1 MAETLTI
8 EIPIEAVDRTSAGV
22 QSATKNLTAFERAW
36 DRTQRRLDRL
46 ERAHNIDIELDDNA
60 SQGLSRV
67 SDQAESLDGVSPSVD
82 VDVNNAA
89 TGTLSDVADQAATLD
104 GTASDVEVGADNNA
118 TGIIDDVGDS
128 LTALN
133 GNEAVVGL
141 SADDSATMEIRD
153 AGDALASLDGDV
165 ATVELTADD
174 NATQAIRA
182 AEDATEMLDG
192 MSATAELGADDNAT
206 PIARA
211 AEDAVENFSGS
222 SGSAQ
227 LGADDNASPVID
239 SVRDKAAAW
248 DGSVW
253 TATVSVVD
261 AATAP
266 ISAIINAAK
275 NPLTQAGAALGISV
289 GLGDTVN
296 TYKSFE
302 SMMSQVQ
309 AISGATGQAFEDL
322 TAKAQEMGA
331 TTKFTATESAEAMNY
346 MAMAGWKPD
355 QMISGISG
363 IMNLAAA
370 SGESLASTSDIVTDA
385 LTAFGL
391 KAEDSGHFADVL
403 AQASANA
410 NTNVGMLGESFKYV
424 APVAGAMNYSVEDTS
439 LALGLMANSSIK
451 GSMAGTALKTS
462 LANMAA
468 PTDSMATAMEKYGI
482 SLTDSTGN
490 MKTLKG
496 VMDNLRGSLG
506 GLSETEQTA
515 AASTIFGKEAM
526 AGMLAIINAS
536 EEDYNKLSDA
546 IYNADGAAQEM
557 SDTMLDNLEGSMT
570 LMQSAVEGVQNS
582 FGQRLAPYVRSV
594 VDAIT
599 DATPAATAA
608 LTNLMDFVD
617 GKAEGIKRT
626 VSGMTNSQEWQN
638 ADLFGKVDIA
648 WDTLIAEPF
657 TKWAGSKGKHL
668 LSKGL
673 SSLFGEAA
681 KIMPGGEK
689 AGLTSWLSAGVIAK
703 GATSLISNAGNVVKA
718 LSPIGGAIKNIGLAA
733 QTAPSVGAFVS
744 DLGAMIPTAG
754 KVGLAAAAITAA
766 VVAIGVAIDN
776 YNEKQISNSLAD
788 HFGSIELSAKQAEEA
803 ASGILNAKYLV
814 NVEMAINEFKNA
826 DELRKKAEEALQAN
840 QALTWKS
847 SVGIELTADEQ
858 QSYKDNVTTFVES
871 KISELESRTFA
882 AHISVQTF
890 LGGTE
895 EGESLASSIEEWARA
910 DHLELTNLSN
920 DLKTAVE
927 EALQDGII
935 DVDEAQ
941 AVAALQD
948 KMNSIT
954 SKWKQAEAQAQ
965 LDWINQEYGSL
976 SGKDLTAD
984 SFTSVVEALAGQRD
998 TAAQETQALATEFYS
1013 YLNAAES
1020 SGRIT
1025 ATQNEYYKN
1034 LSGQA
1039 IRNQKANDLMTS
1051 LDFETN
1057 TLSDTYGSKIQES
1070 NQKVQKAAGEAL
1082 VMAQQ
1087 ELANNMMGRWA
1098 LTMEDEVKSLSGG
1111 DGMSGVG
1118 FAKWT
1123 SDADQSALNDRW
1135 KVMKP
1140 DADAMRSLV
1149 DEYVNVGQ
1157 EIPKQIMDKFNETMA
1172 IGAASGDTSAAW
1184 DVYAK
1189 SIADSGDKALIDA
1202 VSQMDA
1208 NGQLGEEF
1216 SAAWKR
1222 ATASVTDEPV
1232 ELGDL
1237 KAEVD
1242 GVDIDKDAW
1251 VSSLNE
1257 KLGDLAE
1264 TEDVTAE
1271 GATIKVK
1278 AGDCLW
1284 EIGNALGIDWQTIAE
1299 ENGIESPYIIHAGDE
1314 LKISMDNLTAEVDG
1328 DAAKTAID
1336 QAMSALTA
1344 EGAEFSVTADGVK
1357 VDLANV
1363 EVDSETAMA
1372 QIEAALGMETGTL
1385 SGAGI
1390 QVQSG
1395 ATVTIPSD
1403 LVQVDT
1409 SGIEAAVE
1417 QSAASGSEDTTVE
1430 KQVNVTTT
1438 AGSTDTTPVEQ
1449 AAQAALSDETSTT
1462 DTTMTTNV
1470 TLEAGSMDATP
1481 AATSAQTELDNT
1493 FSNTMQTNGSTD
1505 VTIEKAS
1512 DNIAAVYSQVGSELQ
1527 AAFNSPYSA
1536 RASVNVTVD
1545 YHITNPS
1552 ASLSTHSSGS
1562 TVSVSIAGHANG
1574 GEVGLHGAELSWLG
1588 EEGKEYVIPTV
1599 PGRRGRGI
1607 ALWQQAGEDLGVLDS
1622 NGEIAAHANGGIVG
1636 PGGEELASNTIL
1648 PLQAQP
1654 QDESKSVW
1662 SVTGQEMSGDSSE
1675 EESEGKKA
1683 VSVNAAV
1690 QGQQGNNNFE
1700 INVDMSPVIKIEGG
1714 NMDEEKVFEVMKNR
1728 IREMAD
1734 DLGDEIAERMSK
1746 IFANMPLVQ
1755 EA

>member
-8 EIPIEAVDRTSAGV
+8 EIPIEAVDRTGAGV
-22 QSATKNLTAFERAW
+22 QSATRNLTAFERAW

-104 GTASDVEVGADNNA
+104 GTSSDVEVGADNNA

-206 PIARA
+206 PIVRA

-266 ISAIINAAK
+266 LTAIINAAK

-296 TYKSFE
+296 TYKNFE
-302 SMMSQVQ
+302 SMMSQVG

-331 TTKFTATESAEAMNY
+331 TTKFTATEAAEAFNY
-346 MAMAGWKPD
+346 MAMAGWQPK

-370 SGESLASTSDIVTDA
+370 SGESLGSTSDIVTDA

-391 KAEDSGHFADVL
+391 KASDSGHFADVL
-403 AQASANA
+403 AKASASA

-424 APVAGAMNYSVEDTS
+424 APVAGAMKYSVEDTS

-482 SLTDSTGN
+482 SLTDSSGN

-546 IYNADGAAQEM
+546 IYNADGAAQDM

-582 FGQRLAPYVRSV
+582 FGKRLTPYIRGV

-681 KIMPGGEK
+681 KIMPGGEQ
-689 AGLTSWLSAGVIAK
+689 AGLTSWLSAGLIAK
-703 GATSLISNAGNVVKA
+703 GATSLIGGAGSIVKA
-718 LSPIGGAIKNIGLAA
+718 LSPIGSAIKNIGMAA
-733 QTAPSVGAFVS
+733 QTAPTVGAFVS
-744 DLGAMIPTAG
+744 DLGSMIPMAG
-754 KVGLAAAAITAA
+754 KVGIAAAAITAA

-776 YNEKQISNSLAD
+776 YNEKQISNSLAN

-984 SFTSVVEALAGQRD
+984 SFTSVVEALADQRE
-998 TAAQETQALATEFYS
+998 TAADETQALATEFYS
-1013 YLNAAES
+1013 YLNAAEA

-1025 ATQNEYYKN
+1025 KRQNEHYKD
-1034 LSGQA
+1034 LASQA

-1051 LDFETN
+1051 LDFENN
-1057 TLSDTYGSKIQES
+1057 TLGGTYGDLIAT
-1070 NQKVQKAAGEAL
+1070 NQGKTKKSMGNEVDYLKNYLNNQDMQSLYDHLNMFGADY
-1082 VMAQQ
+1082 AQQ
-1087 ELANNMMGRWA
+1087 GGGWKFLQSGDQNA
-1098 LTMEDEVKSLSGG
+1098 LE
-1111 DGMSGVG
+1111 
-1118 FAKWT
+1118 
-1123 SDADQSALNDRW
+1123 
-1135 KVMKP
+1135 KVWEAMKP
-1140 DADAMRSLV
+1140 DADSMRGLV
-1149 DEYVNVGQ
+1149 DEYVKVGQ
-1157 EIPKQIMDKFNETMA
+1157 DVPKQIMDKFNETMA

-1202 VSQMDA
+1202 VSKMDA

-1417 QSAASGSEDTTVE
+1417 QSTASGSEDTTVE

-1438 AGSTDTTPVEQ
+1438 AGSTDTTPVEE
-1449 AAQAALSDETSTT
+1449 AAQAALSSETNTT
-1462 DTTMTTNV
+1462 DTTMTTNLTV
-1470 TLEAGSMDATP
+1470 EAGSTDATP
-1481 AATSAQTELDNT
+1481 AATSAQAELDNT

-1536 RASVNVTVD
+1536 RASVNVTVS
-1545 YHITNPS
+1545 YHITNPT
-1552 ASLSTHSSGS
+1552 ASLSTSSSGS

-1588 EEGKEYVIPTV
+1588 EEGKEYVVPTV

-1636 PGGEELASNTIL
+1636 SGGEELASNTIL

-1746 IFANMPLVQ
+1746 IFANMPLIQ

>member
-22 QSATKNLTAFERAW
+22 QSATRNLTAFEKAW

-82 VDVNNAA
+82 VSVNNGA
-89 TGTLSDVADQAATLD
+89 TETLSDVTDQAAALD
-104 GTASDVEVGADNNA
+104 GMSSDVEVGAD
-118 TGIIDDVGDS
+118 
-128 LTALN
+128 
-133 GNEAVVGL
+133 
-141 SADDSATMEIRD
+141 DSATQVIS
-153 AGDALASLDGDV
+153 GASD
-165 ATVELTADD
+165 
-174 NATQAIRA
+174 A
-182 AEDATEMLDG
+182 AENFDG
-192 MSATAELGADDNAT
+192 TSATAEIGADDNASQ
-206 PIARA
+206 IVDAAR
-211 AEDAVENFSGS
+211 DRVEEFSGA

-227 LGADDNASPVID
+227 IGADDNASPVID

-253 TATVSVVD
+253 TATVSIVD

-266 ISAIINAAK
+266 LTAIVNAAR
-275 NPLTQAGAALGISV
+275 NPLTQAGAALGVSV

-309 AISGATGQAFEDL
+309 AISGATGAELDAL
-322 TAKAQEMGA
+322 TAKAQEMGS
-331 TTKFTATESAEAMNY
+331 TTKFTATESAQAFNY
-346 MAMAGWKPD
+346 MAMAGWKSQD
-355 QMISGISG
+355 MINGIGG

-370 SGESLASTSDIVTDA
+370 SGEDLGSTSDIVTDA

-391 KAEDSGHFADVL
+391 KAGDAGHFADVL
-403 AQASANA
+403 AKASANA

-439 LALGLMANSSIK
+439 LALGLMANASIK

-462 LANMAA
+462 LANMAS
-468 PTDSMATAMEKYGI
+468 PTDSMAAAMDKYNI
-482 SLTDSTGN
+482 SLTKSDGS
-490 MKTLKG
+490 MKSLGEVIT
-496 VMDNLRGSLG
+496 NLRSSLG

-526 AGMLAIINAS
+526 AGILAIINAS
-536 EEDYNKLSDA
+536 EEDYNKLSTA
-546 IYNADGAAQEM
+546 IYNADGAAQDM

-570 LMQSAVEGVQNS
+570 LMQSVVEGVQNS
-582 FGQRLAPYVRSV
+582 FGQRLTPYIRGF
-594 VDAIT
+594 VDNIT
-599 DATPAATAA
+599 EAMPAAEAA
-608 LTNLMDFVD
+608 LTSLMDYVD
-617 GKAEGIKRT
+617 GKAAGLKRT
-626 VSGMTNSQEWQN
+626 VDGMVDSEEWQG

-648 WDTLIAEPF
+648 WDTLIAQPF
-657 TKWAGSKGKHL
+657 TKWAGGKGKHL

-673 SSLFGEAA
+673 GNLFSEAA
-681 KIMPGGEK
+681 KIMPGGEE
-689 AGLTSWLSAGVIAK
+689 AGLTSWLSAGILAK
-703 GATSLISNAGNVVKA
+703 GATSLIGGAGNILKT
-718 LSPIGGAIKNIGLAA
+718 LEPIGGAIKSIGSAA
-733 QTAPSVGAFVS
+733 SNASSIGSFVS
-744 DLGAMIPTAG
+744 ELGSMIPMAG
-754 KVGLAAAAITAA
+754 KVGLAAAGITAA
-766 VVAIGVAIDN
+766 VVAIGVAVDN
-776 YNEKQISNSLAD
+776 YNQKRMNNSLAE
-788 HFGSIELSAKQAEEA
+788 HFGNIELSAKQAEEA

-814 NVEMAINEFKNA
+814 NVELAMGEFKNA
-826 DELRKKAEEALQAN
+826 DEMRKKAEEALQSN

-847 SVGIELTADEQ
+847 SIGIELAVDEQ
-858 QSYKDNVTTFVES
+858 QQYKDNITTFVES

-895 EGESLASSIEEWARA
+895 EGETLASSIEEWARA
-910 DHLELTNLSN
+910 DNLELTNLSN

-927 EALQDGII
+927 NALQDGII

-948 KMNSIT
+948 KINGIT

-976 SGKDLTAD
+976 SGKDLTSE
-984 SFTSVVEALAGQRD
+984 SFTSVVEALASQRE
-998 TAAQETQALATEFYS
+998 TAAEETQALATEFYS
-1013 YLNAAES
+1013 YLNAAEA

-1025 ATQNEYYKN
+1025 KRQNEQYKD
-1034 LSGQA
+1034 LASQA

-1051 LDFETN
+1051 LNFENN
-1057 TLSDTYGSKIQES
+1057 TLGGTYGDLIST
-1070 NQKVQKAAGEAL
+1070 NQGKTQKSMDNAVNYLKGYLNNNDYQSLYDQLNMFGADY
-1082 VMAQQ
+1082 AQQ
-1087 ELANNMMGRWA
+1087 
-1098 LTMEDEVKSLSGG
+1098 GG
-1111 DGMSGVG
+1111 GWS
-1118 FAKWT
+1118 FLQ
-1123 SDADQSALNDRW
+1123 SADQNALESVW
-1135 KVMKP
+1135 EAMKP
-1140 DADAMRSLV
+1140 DASSMRNLI

-1157 EIPKQIMDKFNETMA
+1157 EVPRQIMDKFNETMA
-1172 IGAASGDTSAAW
+1172 IGAASGDTAAAW

-1202 VSQMDA
+1202 IGEMDA

-1232 ELGDL
+1232 ELSGL

-1242 GVDIDKDAW
+1242 GVDIDKEAW

-1328 DAAKTAID
+1328 DAATTAID

-1385 SGAGI
+1385 SGASI
-1390 QVQSG
+1390 EVQSG

-1449 AAQAALSDETSTT
+1449 AAQEALNGETSTT

-1470 TLEAGSMDATP
+1470 TVEAGNTDATP
-1481 AATSAQTELDNT
+1481 AATAAQTELDNT

-1545 YHITNPS
+1545 YHITNPT
-1552 ASLSTHSSGS
+1552 ASLSTSSSGS
-1562 TVSVSIAGHANG
+1562 TVSVSIAGHASG

-1607 ALWQQAGEDLGVLDS
+1607 ALWQQAGVDLGVLDR

-1636 PGGEELASNTIL
+1636 PGGDELASNTIL
-1648 PLQAQP
+1648 PLTAQP
-1654 QDESKSVW
+1654 QEESKSVW
-1662 SVTGQEMSGDSSE
+1662 SVTGQELTGNSSE

-1683 VSVNAAV
+1683 ISVNAAV
-1690 QGQQGNNNFE
+1690 QGQQGNNTFE

-1734 DLGDEIAERMSK
+1734 DLGDEIGERLSK
-1746 IFANMPLVQ
+1746 IFANMPLIQ

>member
-8 EIPIEAVDRTSAGV
+8 EIPIEAVDRTGAGV
-22 QSATKNLTAFERAW
+22 QSATRNLTAFERAW

-67 SDQAESLDGVSPSVD
+67 SDQAESLDGISPSVD
-82 VDVNNAA
+82 VGVNNVA

-104 GTASDVEVGADNNA
+104 GTSSDVEVGADNNA

-165 ATVELTADD
+165 ATVELTTDD

-206 PIARA
+206 PIVRA

-266 ISAIINAAK
+266 LTAIINAAK

-296 TYKSFE
+296 TYKNFE
-302 SMMSQVQ
+302 SMMSQVG

-331 TTKFTATESAEAMNY
+331 TTKFTATEAAEAFNY
-346 MAMAGWKPD
+346 MAMAGWQPK

-370 SGESLASTSDIVTDA
+370 SGESLGSTSDIVTDA

-391 KAEDSGHFADVL
+391 KASDSGHFADVL
-403 AQASANA
+403 AKASASA

-424 APVAGAMNYSVEDTS
+424 APVAGAMKYSVEDTS

-482 SLTDSTGN
+482 SLTDSSGN

-546 IYNADGAAQEM
+546 IYNADGAAQDM
-557 SDTMLDNLEGSMT
+557 SDTMLDNIEGSMT

-582 FGQRLAPYVRSV
+582 FGKRLTPYIRGV

-657 TKWAGSKGKHL
+657 AKWAGSKGKHL

-681 KIMPGGEK
+681 KIMPGGEQ
-689 AGLTSWLSAGVIAK
+689 AGLTSWLSAGLIAK
-703 GATSLISNAGNVVKA
+703 GATSLIGGAGSIVKA

-733 QTAPSVGAFVS
+733 QTAPTVGAFVS
-744 DLGAMIPTAG
+744 DLGSMIPMAG
-754 KVGLAAAAITAA
+754 KVGIAAAAITAA
-766 VVAIGVAIDN
+766 VGAIGVAVDN
-776 YNEKQISNSLAD
+776 YNQKRMNDSLAN

-976 SGKDLTAD
+976 SGKELTAD
-984 SFTSVVEALAGQRD
+984 SFTSVVEALADQRE
-998 TAAQETQALATEFYS
+998 TAAEETQALATEFYS
-1013 YLNAAES
+1013 YLNAAEA

-1025 ATQNEYYKN
+1025 KRQNEHYKD
-1034 LSGQA
+1034 LASQA

-1051 LDFETN
+1051 LDFENN
-1057 TLSDTYGSKIQES
+1057 TLGGTYGDLIAT
-1070 NQKVQKAAGEAL
+1070 NQGKTKKSMGNEVDYLKNYLNNQDMQSLYDHLNMFGADY
-1082 VMAQQ
+1082 AQQ
-1087 ELANNMMGRWA
+1087 GGGWKFLQSGDQNA
-1098 LTMEDEVKSLSGG
+1098 LE
-1111 DGMSGVG
+1111 
-1118 FAKWT
+1118 
-1123 SDADQSALNDRW
+1123 
-1135 KVMKP
+1135 KVWEAMKP
-1140 DADAMRSLV
+1140 DADSMRGLV
-1149 DEYVNVGQ
+1149 DEYVKVGQ
-1157 EIPKQIMDKFNETMA
+1157 DVPKQIMDKFNETMA

-1271 GATIKVK
+1271 GA
-1278 AGDCLW
+1278 
-1284 EIGNALGIDWQTIAE
+1284 
-1299 ENGIESPYIIHAGDE
+1299 
-1314 LKISMDNLTAEVDG
+1314 
-1328 DAAKTAID
+1328 
-1336 QAMSALTA
+1336 
-1344 EGAEFSVTADGVK
+1344 EFSVTADGVK

-1372 QIEAALGMETGTL
+1372 QIEAALGM
-1385 SGAGI
+1385 
-1390 QVQSG
+1390 
-1395 ATVTIPSD
+1395 
-1403 LVQVDT
+1403 
-1409 SGIEAAVE
+1409 
-1417 QSAASGSEDTTVE
+1417 
-1430 KQVNVTTT
+1430 
-1438 AGSTDTTPVEQ
+1438 
-1449 AAQAALSDETSTT
+1449 
-1462 DTTMTTNV
+1462 
-1470 TLEAGSMDATP
+1470 
-1481 AATSAQTELDNT
+1481 
-1493 FSNTMQTNGSTD
+1493 
-1505 VTIEKAS
+1505 
-1512 DNIAAVYSQVGSELQ
+1512 
-1527 AAFNSPYSA
+1527 
-1536 RASVNVTVD
+1536 
-1545 YHITNPS
+1545 
-1552 ASLSTHSSGS
+1552 
-1562 TVSVSIAGHANG
+1562 
-1574 GEVGLHGAELSWLG
+1574 
-1588 EEGKEYVIPTV
+1588 
-1599 PGRRGRGI
+1599 
-1607 ALWQQAGEDLGVLDS
+1607 
-1622 NGEIAAHANGGIVG
+1622 
-1636 PGGEELASNTIL
+1636 
-1648 PLQAQP
+1648 
-1654 QDESKSVW
+1654 
-1662 SVTGQEMSGDSSE
+1662 
-1675 EESEGKKA
+1675 
-1683 VSVNAAV
+1683 
-1690 QGQQGNNNFE
+1690 
-1700 INVDMSPVIKIEGG
+1700 
-1714 NMDEEKVFEVMKNR
+1714 
-1728 IREMAD
+1728 
-1734 DLGDEIAERMSK
+1734 
-1746 IFANMPLVQ
+1746 
-1755 EA
+1755 

>member
-8 EIPIEAVDRTSAGV
+8 EIPIEAVDRTGAGV
-22 QSATKNLTAFERAW
+22 QSATRNLTAFERAW

-82 VDVNNAA
+82 VGVNNAA

-182 AEDATEMLDG
+182 AEDAAEMLDG
-192 MSATAELGADDNAT
+192 TSATAELGADDNAT
-206 PIARA
+206 PIVRA

-266 ISAIINAAK
+266 LTAIMNAAK

-296 TYKSFE
+296 TYKNFE
-302 SMMSQVQ
+302 SMMSQVG

-331 TTKFTATESAEAMNY
+331 TTKFTATEAAEAFNY
-346 MAMAGWKPD
+346 MAMAGWEPE
-355 QMISGISG
+355 QMTAGISG

-370 SGESLASTSDIVTDA
+370 SGEDLASTSDIVTDA

-391 KAEDSGHFADVL
+391 KARDSGHFADVL
-403 AQASANA
+403 AKASASA

-424 APVAGAMNYSVEDTS
+424 APVAGAMKYSVEDTS

-468 PTDSMATAMEKYGI
+468 PTDSMAAAMKEYGI
-482 SLTDSTGN
+482 SLTDSSGN

-536 EEDYNKLSDA
+536 EEDYNKLSEA
-546 IYNADGAAQEM
+546 IYNSKDAAQDM
-557 SDTMLDNLEGSMT
+557 ADTMLDNLDGSMT

-582 FGQRLAPYVRSV
+582 FGKRLTPYIRGV

-673 SSLFGEAA
+673 SNLFGEAA
-681 KIMPGGEK
+681 KIMPSGEK

-703 GATSLISNAGNVVKA
+703 GATSLIGNAGNVVKA
-718 LSPIGGAIKNIGLAA
+718 LSPIGSAIKNIGLAA

-744 DLGAMIPTAG
+744 DLGGMIPTAAKFG
-754 KVGLAAAAITAA
+754 IAAAAITAA

-776 YNEKQISNSLAD
+776 YNQKQINNSLAD
-788 HFGSIELSAKQAEEA
+788 HFGSIELTAKQAEEA

-814 NVEMAINEFKNA
+814 NVDLALNEFKGA
-826 DELRKKAEEALQAN
+826 DQLRQKAEEALQAN

-858 QSYKDNVTTFVES
+858 QEYKDNVTTFVES

-895 EGESLASSIEEWARA
+895 EGESLASSIEQWARA

-927 EALQDGII
+927 EALKDGII

-941 AVAALQD
+941 AVAELQN

-965 LDWINQEYGSL
+965 LDWINQEYGTS
-976 SGKDLTAD
+976 SGKDLTSE
-984 SFTSVVEALAGQRD
+984 SFISVVEALKSQRQ
-998 TAAQETQALATEFYS
+998 TAAEETEALATEFYS
-1013 YLNAAES
+1013 YLNAAEA

-1025 ATQNEYYKN
+1025 KADNENYH
-1034 LSGQA
+1034 SMAGQA
-1039 IRNQKANDLMTS
+1039 IRNQNAENLMTS
-1051 LDFETN
+1051 IDFATN
-1057 TLSDTYGSKIQES
+1057 TLQGTYGDKIQA
-1070 NQKVQKAAGEAL
+1070 NRQKAKEAIQEQLKL
-1082 VMAQQ
+1082 VQQ
-1087 ELANNMMGRWA
+1087 DAA
-1098 LTMEDEVKSLSGG
+1098 
-1111 DGMSGVG
+1111 DGMLGFVMTDLEAGVSAANSGNGKGAFGRV
-1118 FAKWT
+1118 K
-1123 SDADQSALNDRW
+1123 DADQATLAGLWESL
-1135 KVMKP
+1135 KP
-1140 DADAMRSLV
+1140 DADSMASLI
-1149 DEYVNVGQ
+1149 DEYVNTGQ
-1157 EIPKQIMDKFNETMA
+1157 EIPRQIKEKFNEAME
-1172 IGAASGDTSAAW
+1172 IGAASGDSDAAW
-1184 DVYAK
+1184 QVYAN
-1189 SIADSGDKALIDA
+1189 SLAESGDKAMKDA
-1202 VSQMDA
+1202 I
-1208 NGQLGEEF
+1208 NQLDEQGALPEEF
-1216 SAAWKR
+1216 SKAWHR
-1222 ATASVTDEPV
+1222 ALQDVTDEPV
-1232 ELGDL
+1232 ELNGL
-1237 KAEVD
+1237 KASVD

-1363 EVDSETAMA
+1363 QVDSETAMA

-1390 QVQSG
+1390 SVQSG

-1417 QSAASGSEDTTVE
+1417 QSTASGSEDTTVE

-1449 AAQAALSDETSTT
+1449 AAQAALSSESSTT

-1470 TLEAGSMDATP
+1470 TVEAGSTDATP

-1545 YHITNPS
+1545 YHITNPT
-1552 ASLSTHSSGS
+1552 ASLSTHSNGS
-1562 TVSVSIAGHANG
+1562 SVSVSIAGHANG

-1690 QGQQGNNNFE
+1690 QGQQGNNTFE

-1746 IFANMPLVQ
+1746 IFANMPLIQ

>member
-1 MAETLTI
+1 M
-8 EIPIEAVDRTSAGV
+8 
-22 QSATKNLTAFERAW
+22 
-36 DRTQRRLDRL
+36 
-46 ERAHNIDIELDDNA
+46 
-60 SQGLSRV
+60 
-67 SDQAESLDGVSPSVD
+67 
-82 VDVNNAA
+82 
-89 TGTLSDVADQAATLD
+89 
-104 GTASDVEVGADNNA
+104 
-118 TGIIDDVGDS
+118 
-128 LTALN
+128 
-133 GNEAVVGL
+133 
-141 SADDSATMEIRD
+141 
-153 AGDALASLDGDV
+153 
-165 ATVELTADD
+165 
-174 NATQAIRA
+174 
-182 AEDATEMLDG
+182 
-192 MSATAELGADDNAT
+192 
-206 PIARA
+206 
-211 AEDAVENFSGS
+211 
-222 SGSAQ
+222 
-227 LGADDNASPVID
+227 
-239 SVRDKAAAW
+239 
-248 DGSVW
+248 
-253 TATVSVVD
+253 
-261 AATAP
+261 
-266 ISAIINAAK
+266 
-275 NPLTQAGAALGISV
+275 
-289 GLGDTVN
+289 
-296 TYKSFE
+296 
-302 SMMSQVQ
+302 
-309 AISGATGQAFEDL
+309 
-322 TAKAQEMGA
+322 
-331 TTKFTATESAEAMNY
+331 
-346 MAMAGWKPD
+346 
-355 QMISGISG
+355 
-363 IMNLAAA
+363 
-370 SGESLASTSDIVTDA
+370 
-385 LTAFGL
+385 
-391 KAEDSGHFADVL
+391 
-403 AQASANA
+403 
-410 NTNVGMLGESFKYV
+410 
-424 APVAGAMNYSVEDTS
+424 
-439 LALGLMANSSIK
+439 
-451 GSMAGTALKTS
+451 
-462 LANMAA
+462 
-468 PTDSMATAMEKYGI
+468 
-482 SLTDSTGN
+482 
-490 MKTLKG
+490 
-496 VMDNLRGSLG
+496 
-506 GLSETEQTA
+506 
-515 AASTIFGKEAM
+515 
-526 AGMLAIINAS
+526 
-536 EEDYNKLSDA
+536 
-546 IYNADGAAQEM
+546 
-557 SDTMLDNLEGSMT
+557 
-570 LMQSAVEGVQNS
+570 
-582 FGQRLAPYVRSV
+582 
-594 VDAIT
+594 
-599 DATPAATAA
+599 
-608 LTNLMDFVD
+608 
-617 GKAEGIKRT
+617 
-626 VSGMTNSQEWQN
+626 
-638 ADLFGKVDIA
+638 
-648 WDTLIAEPF
+648 
-657 TKWAGSKGKHL
+657 
-668 LSKGL
+668 
-673 SSLFGEAA
+673 
-681 KIMPGGEK
+681 
-689 AGLTSWLSAGVIAK
+689 
-703 GATSLISNAGNVVKA
+703 
-718 LSPIGGAIKNIGLAA
+718 
-733 QTAPSVGAFVS
+733 
-744 DLGAMIPTAG
+744 
-754 KVGLAAAAITAA
+754 
-766 VVAIGVAIDN
+766 
-776 YNEKQISNSLAD
+776 
-788 HFGSIELSAKQAEEA
+788 
-803 ASGILNAKYLV
+803 
-814 NVEMAINEFKNA
+814 
-826 DELRKKAEEALQAN
+826 
-840 QALTWKS
+840 
-847 SVGIELTADEQ
+847 
-858 QSYKDNVTTFVES
+858 
-871 KISELESRTFA
+871 
-882 AHISVQTF
+882 
-890 LGGTE
+890 
-895 EGESLASSIEEWARA
+895 
-910 DHLELTNLSN
+910 
-920 DLKTAVE
+920 E

-941 AVAALQD
+941 AVSALQD

-984 SFTSVVEALAGQRD
+984 SFTSVVEALAGQRE
-998 TAAQETQALATEFYS
+998 TAAEETQALATEFYS
-1013 YLNAAES
+1013 YLNAAEA

-1025 ATQNEYYKN
+1025 KRQNEHYKD
-1034 LSGQA
+1034 LASQA

-1051 LDFETN
+1051 LDFENN
-1057 TLSDTYGSKIQES
+1057 TLGGTYGDLIST
-1070 NQKVQKAAGEAL
+1070 NQGKTQKSMGNEVDYLKNYLKNNDVQSLYDHLNTFG
-1082 VMAQQ
+1082 VDYAQQ
-1087 ELANNMMGRWA
+1087 GGGWKWLQSGDQNA
-1098 LTMEDEVKSLSGG
+1098 LE
-1111 DGMSGVG
+1111 
-1118 FAKWT
+1118 
-1123 SDADQSALNDRW
+1123 
-1135 KVMKP
+1135 KVWEAMKP
-1140 DADAMRSLV
+1140 DADSMRGLV
-1149 DEYVNVGQ
+1149 DEYVKVGQ
-1157 EIPKQIMDKFNETMA
+1157 DVPKQIMDKFNETMA

-1208 NGQLGEEF
+1208 KGQLGEEF

-1328 DAAKTAID
+1328 DAATAAID

-1417 QSAASGSEDTTVE
+1417 QSTASGSEDTTVE

-1438 AGSTDTTPVEQ
+1438 AGSTDTTPVEE
-1449 AAQAALSDETSTT
+1449 AAQA
-1462 DTTMTTNV
+1462 
-1470 TLEAGSMDATP
+1470 
-1481 AATSAQTELDNT
+1481 ELDNT

-1536 RASVNVTVD
+1536 RASVNVTVS

-1690 QGQQGNNNFE
+1690 QGQQGNNTFE

-1746 IFANMPLVQ
+1746 IFANMPLIQ

>member
-22 QSATKNLTAFERAW
+22 QSATRNLTAFEKAW

-82 VDVNNAA
+82 VSVNNGA
-89 TGTLSDVADQAATLD
+89 TETLSDVSDQAAALD
-104 GTASDVEVGADNNA
+104 GMSSDVEVGAD
-118 TGIIDDVGDS
+118 
-128 LTALN
+128 
-133 GNEAVVGL
+133 
-141 SADDSATMEIRD
+141 DSATQVISS
-153 AGDALASLDGDV
+153 ASD
-165 ATVELTADD
+165 
-174 NATQAIRA
+174 A
-182 AEDATEMLDG
+182 AENFDG
-192 MSATAELGADDNAT
+192 TSATAEIGADDNASQ
-206 PIARA
+206 IVDAAR
-211 AEDAVENFSGS
+211 DRVEEFSGA

-227 LGADDNASPVID
+227 IGADDNASPVID

-253 TATVSVVD
+253 TATVSIVD

-266 ISAIINAAK
+266 LTAIVNAAR
-275 NPLTQAGAALGISV
+275 NPLTQAGAALGVSV

-296 TYKSFE
+296 TYKNFE

-309 AISGATGQAFEDL
+309 AISGSTGAELDAL
-322 TAKAQEMGA
+322 TEKAQEMGS
-331 TTKFTATESAEAMNY
+331 TTKFTATEAAQAFNY
-346 MAMAGWKPD
+346 MAMAGWKSQD
-355 QMISGISG
+355 MINGIGG

-370 SGESLASTSDIVTDA
+370 SGEDLGSTSDIVTDA

-391 KAEDSGHFADVL
+391 KAGDAGHFADVL
-403 AQASANA
+403 AKASANA

-439 LALGLMANSSIK
+439 LALGLMANASIK

-462 LANMAA
+462 LANMAS
-468 PTDSMATAMEKYGI
+468 PTDSMAAAMDKYNI
-482 SLTDSTGN
+482 SLTKSDGS
-490 MKTLKG
+490 MKSLGEVIT
-496 VMDNLRGSLG
+496 NLRSSLG

-536 EEDYNKLSDA
+536 EEDYNKLSTA
-546 IYNADGAAQEM
+546 IYNADGAAQDM

-582 FGQRLAPYVRSV
+582 FGQRLTPYIRGF
-594 VDAIT
+594 VDNIT
-599 DATPAATAA
+599 EAMPAAEAA
-608 LTNLMDFVD
+608 FTSLMDYVD
-617 GKAEGIKRT
+617 GKAAGLKRT
-626 VSGMTNSQEWQN
+626 VDSMVNSEEWQG

-648 WDTLIAEPF
+648 WDTLIAQPF
-657 TKWAGSKGKHL
+657 TKWAGGKGKHL

-673 SSLFGEAA
+673 GNLFSEAA
-681 KIMPGGEK
+681 KIMPGGEE
-689 AGLTSWLSAGVIAK
+689 AGLTSWLSAGILAK
-703 GATSLISNAGNVVKA
+703 GSTSLIGGAGNILKT
-718 LSPIGGAIKNIGLAA
+718 LEPIGGAIKSIGSAA
-733 QTAPSVGAFVS
+733 SNASSIGSFVS
-744 DLGAMIPTAG
+744 ELGSMIPMAG
-754 KVGLAAAAITAA
+754 KVGLAAAGITAA
-766 VVAIGVAIDN
+766 VVAIGVAVDN
-776 YNEKQISNSLAD
+776 YNQKRMNNSLAE
-788 HFGSIELSAKQAEEA
+788 HFGNIELSAKQAEEA

-814 NVEMAINEFKNA
+814 NVEFAMGEFKNA
-826 DELRKKAEEALQAN
+826 DEMRKKAEEALQSN

-847 SVGIELTADEQ
+847 SIGIELTVDEQ
-858 QSYKDNVTTFVES
+858 QQYKDNITTFVES

-895 EGESLASSIEEWARA
+895 EGETLASSIEEWARA
-910 DHLELTNLSN
+910 DNLELTNLSN

-927 EALQDGII
+927 NALQDGII

-948 KMNSIT
+948 KINGIT

-976 SGKDLTAD
+976 SGKDLTSE
-984 SFTSVVEALAGQRD
+984 SFTSVVEALASQRE
-998 TAAQETQALATEFYS
+998 TAAEETQALATEFYS
-1013 YLNAAES
+1013 YLNAAEA

-1025 ATQNEYYKN
+1025 KRQNEQYKD
-1034 LSGQA
+1034 LASQA
-1039 IRNQKANDLMTS
+1039 IRNQKSNDLMTS
-1051 LDFETN
+1051 LNFENN
-1057 TLSDTYGSKIQES
+1057 TLGGTYGDLIST
-1070 NQKVQKAAGEAL
+1070 NQGKTQKSMDNAVNYLKGYLNNNDYQSLYDQLNMFGADY
-1082 VMAQQ
+1082 AQQ
-1087 ELANNMMGRWA
+1087 
-1098 LTMEDEVKSLSGG
+1098 GG
-1111 DGMSGVG
+1111 GWS
-1118 FAKWT
+1118 FLQ
-1123 SDADQSALNDRW
+1123 SADQNALESVW
-1135 KVMKP
+1135 EAMKP
-1140 DADAMRSLV
+1140 DASSMRNLI

-1157 EIPKQIMDKFNETMA
+1157 EVPHQIMDKFNETMA
-1172 IGAASGDTSAAW
+1172 IGAASGDTAAAW

-1202 VSQMDA
+1202 IGEMDA

-1232 ELGDL
+1232 ELSGL

-1242 GVDIDKDAW
+1242 GVDIDKEEW

-1284 EIGNALGIDWQTIAE
+1284 EIGNALGIDWRTIAE

-1328 DAAKTAID
+1328 DAATTAID

-1390 QVQSG
+1390 EVQSG

-1449 AAQAALSDETSTT
+1449 AAQEALSGETSTT

-1470 TLEAGSMDATP
+1470 TVEAGSTDATP
-1481 AATSAQTELDNT
+1481 AATAAQTELDNT
-1493 FSNTMQTNGSTD
+1493 FSNTMQTKGSTD

-1545 YHITNPS
+1545 YHITNPT
-1552 ASLSTHSSGS
+1552 ASLSTSSSGS
-1562 TVSVSIAGHANG
+1562 TVSVSIAGHASG

-1607 ALWQQAGEDLGVLDS
+1607 ALWQQAGVDLGVLDR

-1636 PGGEELASNTIL
+1636 PGGDELANNTIL
-1648 PLQAQP
+1648 PLTAQP
-1654 QDESKSVW
+1654 QEESKSVW
-1662 SVTGQEMSGDSSE
+1662 SVTGQELTGNSSE

-1683 VSVNAAV
+1683 ISVNAAV
-1690 QGQQGNNNFE
+1690 QGQQGNNTFE

-1734 DLGDEIAERMSK
+1734 DLGDEIGERLSK
-1746 IFANMPLVQ
+1746 IFANMPLIQ

>member
-22 QSATKNLTAFERAW
+22 QSATRNLTAFERAW

-82 VDVNNAA
+82 VGVSNTA
-89 TGTLSDVADQAATLD
+89 TETLSDVADQAATLD

-174 NATQAIRA
+174 NATQAIRETADA
-182 AEDATEMLDG
+182 AEMYDG
-192 MSATAELGADDNAT
+192 TSATAELGADDNAT
-206 PIARA
+206 PIVRSAQ
-211 AEDAVENFSGS
+211 DAVENFSGS

-239 SVRDKAAAW
+239 DVMDKAAAW

-253 TATVSVVD
+253 TATVSIVD

-266 ISAIINAAK
+266 LSAIVNAAK

-546 IYNADGAAQEM
+546 IYNADGAAQDM

-681 KIMPGGEK
+681 KIMPGGEQ
-689 AGLTSWLSAGVIAK
+689 AGLTSWLSAGLIAK
-703 GATSLISNAGNVVKA
+703 GATSLIGGAGSIVKA

-733 QTAPSVGAFVS
+733 QTAPTVGAFVS
-744 DLGAMIPTAG
+744 DLGSMIPMAG
-754 KVGLAAAAITAA
+754 KVGIAAA

-776 YNEKQISNSLAD
+776 YNEKQISNSLAN

-984 SFTSVVEALAGQRD
+984 SFTSVVEALADQRE
-998 TAAQETQALATEFYS
+998 TAADETQALATEFYS
-1013 YLNAAES
+1013 YLNAAEA

-1025 ATQNEYYKN
+1025 KRQNEHYKA
-1034 LSGQA
+1034 LASQA

-1051 LDFETN
+1051 LDFENN
-1057 TLSDTYGSKIQES
+1057 TLGGTYGDLIAT
-1070 NQKVQKAAGEAL
+1070 NQGKTKKSMGNEVDYLKNYLNNQDMQSLYDHLNMFGADY
-1082 VMAQQ
+1082 AQQ
-1087 ELANNMMGRWA
+1087 GGGWKFLQSGDQNA
-1098 LTMEDEVKSLSGG
+1098 LE
-1111 DGMSGVG
+1111 
-1118 FAKWT
+1118 
-1123 SDADQSALNDRW
+1123 
-1135 KVMKP
+1135 KVWEAMKP
-1140 DADAMRSLV
+1140 DADSMRGLV
-1149 DEYVNVGQ
+1149 DEYVKVGQ
-1157 EIPKQIMDKFNETMA
+1157 DVPKQIMDKFNETMA

-1449 AAQAALSDETSTT
+1449 AAQAALSGETSTT
-1462 DTTMTTNV
+1462 DTTMTTNLTV
-1470 TLEAGSMDATP
+1470 EAGSTDATP
-1481 AATSAQTELDNT
+1481 AATSAQAELDNT

-1607 ALWQQAGEDLGVLDS
+1607 ALWQRAGEDLGVLDS

-1648 PLQAQP
+1648 PLQAQL

>member
-22 QSATKNLTAFERAW
+22 QSATRNLTAFEKAW

-82 VDVNNAA
+82 VSVNNGA
-89 TGTLSDVADQAATLD
+89 TETLSDVSDQAAALD
-104 GTASDVEVGADNNA
+104 GMSSDVEVGAD
-118 TGIIDDVGDS
+118 
-128 LTALN
+128 
-133 GNEAVVGL
+133 
-141 SADDSATMEIRD
+141 DSATQVISS
-153 AGDALASLDGDV
+153 ASD
-165 ATVELTADD
+165 
-174 NATQAIRA
+174 A
-182 AEDATEMLDG
+182 AENFDG
-192 MSATAELGADDNAT
+192 TSATAEIGADDNASQ
-206 PIARA
+206 IVDAAR
-211 AEDAVENFSGS
+211 DRVEEFSGA

-227 LGADDNASPVID
+227 IGADDNASPVID

-253 TATVSVVD
+253 TATVSIVD

-266 ISAIINAAK
+266 LTAIVNAAR
-275 NPLTQAGAALGISV
+275 NPLTQAGAALGVSV

-296 TYKSFE
+296 TYKNFE

-309 AISGATGQAFEDL
+309 AISGSTGAELDAL
-322 TAKAQEMGA
+322 TAKAQEMGS
-331 TTKFTATESAEAMNY
+331 TTKFTATEAAQAFNY
-346 MAMAGWKPD
+346 MAMAGWKSQD
-355 QMISGISG
+355 MINGIGG

-370 SGESLASTSDIVTDA
+370 SGEDLGSTSDIVTDA

-391 KAEDSGHFADVL
+391 KAGDAGHFADVL
-403 AQASANA
+403 AKASANA

-439 LALGLMANSSIK
+439 LALGLMANASIK

-462 LANMAA
+462 LANMAS
-468 PTDSMATAMEKYGI
+468 PTDSMAAAMDKYNI
-482 SLTDSTGN
+482 SLTKSDGS
-490 MKTLKG
+490 MKSLGEVIT
-496 VMDNLRGSLG
+496 NLRSSLG

-536 EEDYNKLSDA
+536 EEDYNKLSTA
-546 IYNADGAAQEM
+546 IYNADGAAQDM

-582 FGQRLAPYVRSV
+582 FGQRLTPYIRGV
-594 VDAIT
+594 VDNIT
-599 DATPAATAA
+599 EAMPAAEAA
-608 LTNLMDFVD
+608 LTSLMDYVD
-617 GKAEGIKRT
+617 GKAAGLKRT
-626 VSGMTNSQEWQN
+626 VDSMVNSEEWQG

-648 WDTLIAEPF
+648 WDTLIAQPF
-657 TKWAGSKGKHL
+657 TKWAGGKGKHL

-673 SSLFGEAA
+673 GNLFSEAA
-681 KIMPGGEK
+681 KIMPGGEE
-689 AGLTSWLSAGVIAK
+689 AGLTSWLSAGILAK
-703 GATSLISNAGNVVKA
+703 GATSLIGGAGNILKT
-718 LSPIGGAIKNIGLAA
+718 LEPIGGAIKSIGSAA
-733 QTAPSVGAFVS
+733 SNASSIGNFVNE
-744 DLGAMIPTAG
+744 LGSMIPMAG
-754 KVGLAAAAITAA
+754 KVGLAAAGITAA
-766 VVAIGVAIDN
+766 VVAIGVAVDN
-776 YNEKQISNSLAD
+776 YNQKRMNNSLAE
-788 HFGSIELSAKQAEEA
+788 HFGNIELSAKQAEEA

-814 NVEMAINEFKNA
+814 NVEFAMGEFKNA
-826 DELRKKAEEALQAN
+826 DEMRKKAEEALQSN

-847 SVGIELTADEQ
+847 SIGIELTVDEQ
-858 QSYKDNVTTFVES
+858 QQYKDNITTFVES

-895 EGESLASSIEEWARA
+895 EGETLASSIEEWARA
-910 DHLELTNLSN
+910 DNLELTNLSN

-927 EALQDGII
+927 NALQDGII

-948 KMNSIT
+948 KINGIT

-976 SGKDLTAD
+976 SGKDLTSE
-984 SFTSVVEALAGQRD
+984 SFTSVVEALASQRE
-998 TAAQETQALATEFYS
+998 TAAEETQALATEFYS
-1013 YLNAAES
+1013 YLNAAEA

-1025 ATQNEYYKN
+1025 KRQNEQYKD
-1034 LSGQA
+1034 LASQA

-1051 LDFETN
+1051 LNFENN
-1057 TLSDTYGSKIQES
+1057 TLGGTYGDLIST
-1070 NQKVQKAAGEAL
+1070 NQGKTQKSMDNAVNYLKGYLNNNDYQSLYDQLNMLGADY
-1082 VMAQQ
+1082 AQQ
-1087 ELANNMMGRWA
+1087 
-1098 LTMEDEVKSLSGG
+1098 GG
-1111 DGMSGVG
+1111 GWS
-1118 FAKWT
+1118 FLQ
-1123 SDADQSALNDRW
+1123 SADQNALESVW
-1135 KVMKP
+1135 EAMKP
-1140 DADAMRSLV
+1140 DASSMRNLI

-1157 EIPKQIMDKFNETMA
+1157 EVPRQIMDKFNETMA
-1172 IGAASGDTSAAW
+1172 IGAASGDTAAAW

-1202 VSQMDA
+1202 IGEMDA

-1232 ELGDL
+1232 ELSGL

-1242 GVDIDKDAW
+1242 GVDIDKEAW

-1328 DAAKTAID
+1328 DAATTAID

-1390 QVQSG
+1390 EVQSG

-1449 AAQAALSDETSTT
+1449 AAQEALSGETSTT

-1470 TLEAGSMDATP
+1470 TVEAGSTDATP
-1481 AATSAQTELDNT
+1481 AATAAQTELDNT

-1545 YHITNPS
+1545 YHITNPT
-1552 ASLSTHSSGS
+1552 ASLSTSSSGS
-1562 TVSVSIAGHANG
+1562 TVSVSIAGHASG

-1607 ALWQQAGEDLGVLDS
+1607 ALWQQAGVDLGVLDR

-1636 PGGEELASNTIL
+1636 PGGDELAGNTIL
-1648 PLQAQP
+1648 PLTAQP
-1654 QDESKSVW
+1654 QEESKSVW
-1662 SVTGQEMSGDSSE
+1662 SVTGQELTGNSSE

-1683 VSVNAAV
+1683 ISVNAAV
-1690 QGQQGNNNFE
+1690 QGQQGNNTFE

-1714 NMDEEKVFEVMKNR
+1714 NMDEGKVFEVMKNR

-1734 DLGDEIAERMSK
+1734 DLGDEIGERLSK
-1746 IFANMPLVQ
+1746 IFANMPLIQ